1 MIRGSVRH
9 KRFRMSKSVSLF
21 LVFLAFYFVFSTVS
35 SDSAYA
41 GERMKVGLVLSGG
54 GSRGAAHIGVLKEL
68 ERMRIPIDYI
78 AGTSVGSII
87 GGLYASGMKVDEIEE
102 VITQSGIEQ
111 IFEDHQDRKD
121 ISIRRK
127 FDDRVFQLDKE
138 LGIKEN
144 EDGKKKIILPSG
156 LKAGQKLSLFLDKLF
171 LPVADI
177 DDFDLLPIPF
187 RAVATDIATSDAVV
201 LGRGDITTAI
211 RASMSIPA
219 VFSTVDY
226 DGHILVDGGISNNL
240 PVDVVREMGA
250 DVVIAVDIGS
260 HLISINK
267 LSNAVEISRQLTD
280 ILVRRT
286 TEEQIRSLT
295 ENDILI
301 QPDLKGFSSTD
312 FKDAAKIIPNGV
324 SATKAQNA
332 NLTRLAISDQG
343 YQEQL
348 LSRRQSQDSQIP
360 VISFIEVNNDTALA
374 DEFILAE
381 IEQQTGQPLDFEQ
394 LERDISVLHGMGI
407 FESVEYS
414 VVHKDEQ
421 SGLLIQAQQKPW
433 GPNYLEFG
441 FRYSSDLSSDN
452 NLSFL
457 LGYTVTPTNERNGEW
472 RSLIQLG
479 LERGLFTEYHQPLS
493 VNSPYYINGQLA
505 LTSRVFNEF
514 EDDSKISTTRVEE
527 LRAVVSLGREFD
539 NWGDFRIS
547 LNQYT
552 SEADLEIG
560 VPVDPVNDV
569 RGGEMVARFISDTLD
584 RTFFPTSGMTS
595 LLRWVDSSSQ
605 LGADYEFEKGL
616 VDVLGVTT
624 FGNAHTFFLGAR
636 YGTTYSGE
644 APVQN
649 GFRLGG
655 LFDLP
660 GFVENEL
667 SGQNVYL
674 LRTAYQRK
682 FPTRVGFPQYAGA
695 TLQYGNIVAERDEL
709 SLEDGIGSAAIWAGW
724 KTILGPIYL
733 GYGMADSGDNTF
745 YLNIGGH
752 Y

>member
-1 MIRGSVRH
+1 
-9 KRFRMSKSVSLF
+9 MSKSTSIFFVF
-21 LVFLAFYFVFSTVS
+21 LVFFFVLSS
-35 SDSAYA
+35 AGSDSAYA
-41 GERMKVGLVLSGG
+41 GERVKVGLVLSGG

-87 GGLYASGMKVDEIEE
+87 GGLYASGMEVDEIEE

-111 IFEDHQDRKD
+111 IFEDQQDRKD

-127 FDDRVFQLDKE
+127 FDDRLFQLDKE
-138 LGIKEN
+138 LGIKKN
-144 EDGKKKIILPSG
+144 EDGKRKILLPSG

-201 LGRGDITTAI
+201 MGRGDITTAI

-226 DGHILVDGGISNNL
+226 EGHILVDGGISNNL

-260 HLISINK
+260 HLIRINK
-267 LSNAVEISRQLTD
+267 LTNAVEISRQLTD

-286 TEEQIRSLT
+286 TEEQIRTLT
-295 ENDILI
+295 EKDILI

-312 FKDAAKIIPNGV
+312 FKDTAKIIPNGV
-324 SATKAQNA
+324 SATQAQNA
-332 NLTRLAISDQG
+332 NLSRLAISDQD
-343 YQEQL
+343 YQEHL
-348 LSRRQSQDSQIP
+348 LSRLESQDAPVP

-374 DEFILAE
+374 DEFILAK

-394 LERDISVLHGMGI
+394 LDRDISVLHGMGI
-407 FESVEYS
+407 FETVDYS
-414 VVHKDEQ
+414 VVHKDDH
-421 SGLLIQAQQKPW
+421 SGLLIRAQQKPW

-441 FRYSSDLSSDN
+441 FRYSSDLSSSN

-457 LGYTVTPTNERNGEW
+457 LGYTATPTNERNGEW

-479 LERGLFTEYHQPLS
+479 LERGLFTEYHQPLAL
-493 VNSPYYINGQLA
+493 NSPYYINGQLA

-514 EDDSKISTTRVEE
+514 ENNSKISTTRVEE
-527 LRAVVSLGREFD
+527 LRAAVGLGREFD

-547 LNQYT
+547 LNQYS
-552 SEADLEIG
+552 SEANQEIG
-560 VPVDPVNDV
+560 VPVEPVNDV

-595 LLRWVDSSSQ
+595 LLRWVNSSSQ

-616 VDVLGVTT
+616 VDALGVTT
-624 FGNAHTFFLGAR
+624 FGNSHTFFLGAR

-674 LRTAYQRK
+674 LRVAYQRK
-682 FPTRVGFPQYAGA
+682 LSTRLGFPQYAGA
-695 TLQYGNIVAERDEL
+695 TLQYGDIVAERDDL
-709 SLEDGIGSAAIWAGW
+709 SLENGIGSAAIWAGW
-724 KTILGPIYL
+724 ETILGPIYV
-733 GYGMADSGDNTF
+733 GYGAADNGSDSF
-745 YLNIGGH
+745 YLNVGGH